1 MSALHTNNKFEL
13 RSLQSSIKKSGFA
26 RWRYIFNAKNNFTG
40 EKSAFFIELYLVN
53 PSLSPNEVIWSDPQ
67 EVPVFKDESQL
78 FIPQEE
84 TSPHSYVSVR
94 IGKYGT
100 RPEIIQ
106 SFLPAASF
114 SLTNKTIEVSDG
126 VFCLDGDKLTGTLSE
141 RGKYVSWRL
150 KIEKIMQFVPGKMK
164 KNMYWGS
171 PAVKAFFSGDLLFSG
186 ETYIVEPGISFGYID
201 KLWGKDYPYPFFHL
215 SCSHMSSI
223 ISGKILGSS
232 VFAVQGIYKN
242 SFAMYAEIDGVKL
255 ARSRVKNN
263 PNFGCVVMDN
273 KVHWTIS
280 VPLRQY
286 LIDID
291 VFCSTREMSV
301 RSYICPSNPKEELQ
315 VLGGASGVGE
325 MKLYRRIKKK
335 NLELVE
341 SVSLQ
346 DVRCE
351 YGGREQSDNE

>member
-13 RSLQSSIKKSGFA
+13 SSLQSSIKQSGFA

-40 EKSAFFIELYLVN
+40 ERSSFFIELYLVN
-53 PSLSPNEVIWSDPQ
+53 PSLSPDEVIWSDPH

-78 FIPQEE
+78 YMSQE
-84 TSPHSYVSVR
+84 TASPHSYVSIR

-100 RPEIIQ
+100 KSEIVQ
-106 SFLPAASF
+106 SFFPARSF
-114 SLTNKTIEVSDG
+114 SLTNKVMEVSDG
-126 VFCLDGDKLTGTLSE
+126 AFNLDGNQLTGSLNE
-141 RGKYVSWRL
+141 KGNYVSWRL
-150 KIEKIMQFVPGKMK
+150 KIEKMFQFIPGKMQK
-164 KNMYWGS
+164 HMYWGA

-201 KLWGKDYPYPFFHL
+201 KMWGNDYPYPFFHL
-215 SCSHMSSI
+215 SCSHMSSV
-223 ISGKILGSS
+223 ISGKILGNS
-232 VFAVQGIYKN
+232 VFAVQGIYNN

-255 ARSRVKNN
+255 LRSKVKNN
-263 PNFGCVVMDN
+263 SNFGCVVMDN
-273 KVHWTIS
+273 KVHWTVS

-301 RSYICPSNPKEELQ
+301 RSYTCPSNPLEELQ
-315 VLGGASGVGE
+315 VLGGSSGVGE

-341 SVSLQ
+341 SVTLQ

-351 YGGREQSDNE
+351 YGGREQAESE